1 MEIVVVGKSSRVSGA
16 IPELNL
22 EQLGPIVKRIVGA
35 PRGLKTIREFAQA
48 NGMGLTLAYEE
59 LNSGRLEARKLG
71 TKTMV
76 SPEAEAAWKERLPR
90 YKPTGVLPEDLRSA

>member
-1 MEIVVVGKSSRVSGA
+1 MAGKSCVSGA

-22 EQLGPIVKRIVGA
+22 ERLEPIVERIVERIVGA

-76 SPEAEAAWKERLPR
+76 SPEAEAAWKARLPR
-90 YKPTGVLPEDLRSA
+90 YKPTGVLPEDLESA